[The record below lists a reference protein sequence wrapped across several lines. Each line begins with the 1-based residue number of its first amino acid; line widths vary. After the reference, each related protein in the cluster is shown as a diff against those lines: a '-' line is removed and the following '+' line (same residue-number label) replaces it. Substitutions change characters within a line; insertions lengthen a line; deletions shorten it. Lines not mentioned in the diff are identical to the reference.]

1 MIAEVESLLG
11 SYWRWLQDRT
21 VLKTVGDCVEI
32 TTPYLDRHNDYIQI
46 YAKRVEG
53 GFLLSD
59 DGYIIEDLEQSG
71 CNINSARRQALL
83 RTTINGFGVRE
94 NQDAL
99 EVQASTED
107 FALQKHNLVQAMLAV
122 NDMFYVAE
130 TSGAVTLFY
139 EDVAEWL
146 DQHDI
151 RYTPGVKFSGK
162 SGYDHR
168 FEFIIPKSRVQP
180 ERLLR
185 AISRPR
191 RETAEAVAFAW
202 LDTREVRAPD
212 SRAYAILNDTDKVVS
227 DNVVEAMRR
236 YDVRG
241 VPWSQREQVR
251 EELAA

>member
-21 VLKTVGDCVEI
+21 VLKEVGDCVEI

-53 GFLLSD
+53 GFLLTD

-71 CNINSARRQALL
+71 CNINSTRRQALL

-94 NQDAL
+94 NRQAL
-99 EVQASTED
+99 EVQASVD
-107 FALQKHNLVQAMLAV
+107 NFARQKHNLVQAMLAV
-122 NDMFYVAE
+122 NDMFCLAE
-130 TSGAVTLFY
+130 TSGVATLFH

-146 DQHDI
+146 DLNDI
-151 RYTPGVKFSGK
+151 RYTPGIKFSGK

-168 FEFIIPKSRVQP
+168 FEFVIPKSRVQP

-202 LDTREVRAPD
+202 LG
-212 SRAYAILNDTDKVVS
+212 Y
-227 DNVVEAMRR
+227 
-236 YDVRG
+236 
-241 VPWSQREQVR
+241 
-251 EELAA
+251 

>member
-1 MIAEVESLLG
+1 MITEVESLLG

-21 VLKTVGDCVEI
+21 VLKEVGDCVEI

-46 YAKRVEG
+46 YAKRLEG

-59 DGYIIEDLEQSG
+59 DGYVIEDLEQSG
-71 CNINSARRQALL
+71 CNINSARRRALL
-83 RTTINGFGVRE
+83 RTTIDGFGVRE
-94 NQDAL
+94 NRQAL
-99 EVQASTED
+99 EVQASVD
-107 FALQKHNLVQAMLAV
+107 NFALQKHNLVQAMLAV

-130 TSGAVTLFY
+130 ASGATTLFH

-146 DQHDI
+146 DLYDI

-168 FEFIIPKSRVQP
+168 FEFVIPKSRVQP

-212 SRAYAILNDTDKVVS
+212 SRAYALLNDTDKVVS
-227 DNVVEAMRR
+227 ENVVEAMRR
-236 YDVRG
+236 YNVRA
-241 VPWSQREQVR
+241 VPWSQREAVR
-251 EELAA
+251 EDLAA